1 MRYTILLPLLL
12 LISSTLP
19 AAVQELNGIAAV
31 VDDDVITW
39 SELQQR
45 VESIS
50 KQLQQNNTRLP
61 PRNVLERQVLERL
74 ILEQLQLKR
83 AAQLGIQVDDE
94 SLNRVIGKIA
104 KENHL
109 SLEQFR
115 DTLKQQG
122 LDFAYFRE
130 QIRREIIMSR
140 LRSKEVDNRVSVTPQ
155 EVNAFLEGQKGQQ
168 QRDTEFHLFHILI
181 SVPGSASPE
190 QIQAARSKAEEVL
203 GKLQSGEDF
212 KQMAVAYSD
221 GQQALEGGDLGW
233 RRAAQLPTL
242 FADEV
247 LKMQPGDISN
257 LIRSSSG
264 FHILLLADKRGQQKH
279 MIRQVHAR
287 HILIKTSPLVS
298 DDEARKRL
306 LRLRE
311 RILGGE
317 DFAKLARANSEDPG
331 SAVKGG
337 DLGWANPSIYVQEF
351 QDAINNTQVNS
362 VSQPFKSP
370 FGWHIL
376 QVLGWRD
383 YDNTEEA
390 RRNQAFQALRQRK
403 IEEAQQNWLRRLRD
417 EAYVE
422 IRLDNR

>member
-45 VESIS
+45 VDSIS
-50 KQLQQNNTRLP
+50 KQLQQSNTRLP
-61 PRNVLERQVLERL
+61 PRKVLEHQVLERL

-130 QIRREIIMSR
+130 QIRNEVIMSR
-140 LRSKEVDNRVSVTPQ
+140 LRSKEVDNRVNVTPQ
-155 EVNAFLEGQKGQQ
+155 ELNAFLEGQKGQQ
-168 QRDTEFHLFHILI
+168 QSNTEFHLFHILI

-190 QIQAARSKAEEVL
+190 QVQAARSKAEEVL
-203 GKLQSGEDF
+203 GKLQSGADF
-212 KQMAVAYSD
+212 KQMAVAYSN

-247 LKMQPGDISN
+247 LKMQPGEISN

-264 FHILLLADKRGQQKH
+264 FHILLLAEKRGQKKH
-279 MIRQVHAR
+279 MIHQVHAR

-311 RILGGE
+311 RILGGD

-351 QDAINNTQVNS
+351 QDAINNTPVNT

-383 YDNTEEA
+383 YDNTQEA

-417 EAYVE
+417 EAYVD